1 MIVEQKITVT
11 VKVYYNFQEFMD
23 REENRVRAY
32 MGMHG
37 WKETSG
43 FCANELY
50 KGVEIESCDA
60 FQKVFHNLEEMK
72 CELQEIEILFNRDGD
87 GEIGGAV

>member
-43 FCANELY
+43 FCANKLY
-50 KGVEIESCDA
+50 KGVEIKSCDV

-87 GEIGGAV
+87 GEEGGAV

>member
-50 KGVEIESCDA
+50 KGVEIESCDVL
-60 FQKVFHNLEEMK
+60 QKVFHNLEEMK

-87 GEIGGAV
+87 GEIG